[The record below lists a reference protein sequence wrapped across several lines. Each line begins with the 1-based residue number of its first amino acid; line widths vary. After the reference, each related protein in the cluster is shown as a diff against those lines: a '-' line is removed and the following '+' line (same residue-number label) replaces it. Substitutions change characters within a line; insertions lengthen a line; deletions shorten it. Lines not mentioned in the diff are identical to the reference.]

1 MTPHE
6 PVSAREGDDQRA
18 SLAVIVLA
26 LLVVLK
32 LLMHTLALTSYGYF
46 RDELYYLASTSHLD
60 WGYVDNPPLSIGVLA
75 LVRAMLG
82 DSLPA
87 IRIVPALA
95 GAAIV
100 VVTAAIT

>member
-60 WGYVDNPPLSIGVLA
+60 WGYVEHPPLSIAILA
-75 LVRAMLG
+75 LTRALLG

-87 IRIVPALA
+87 LRIVPAIA
-95 GAAIV
+95 GAAIMIV
-100 VVTAAIT
+100 AALIA